1 MAVDHCFSIRG
12 QGTVM
17 TGTVLQGSLAINDTV
32 EIPALKVS
40 RWKKKTKKTTTPKEN
55 RFYALRLNVPAF
67 LEGVT
72 SEVFLKFISCLEAG
86 KQEEGCTS
94 RCRGCVSLMLGQDK
108 QTGALAS
115 QEAGNL
121 DQMRTLRQGSA
132 TLAAVVRFASWWQQ
146 IVKVSADIRV
156 TFYQTFYLIL

>member
-40 RWKKKTKKTTTPKEN
+40 RWKKNKKKTTTPKEN

-67 LEGVT
+67 PEGVT
-72 SEVFLKFISCLEAG
+72 SEVF
-86 KQEEGCTS
+86 
-94 RCRGCVSLMLGQDK
+94 
-108 QTGALAS
+108 
-115 QEAGNL
+115 
-121 DQMRTLRQGSA
+121 
-132 TLAAVVRFASWWQQ
+132 
-146 IVKVSADIRV
+146 
-156 TFYQTFYLIL
+156 